1 MSLKDALIEHANVLR
16 SKTGVSDTL
25 SISDMTRLLGD
36 LSWNKKNLLKGTS
49 DEYRTLGNVAHED
62 WVTVTTSDN
71 LPLDISDNGYKSVT
85 YSATLCNLS
94 KFNVQGEIIF
104 LDINNNR
111 LYDNVSNKVTPWIYP
126 GEMDKELSVTRVVPA
141 DVKKI
146 QVDFCAFTYKN
157 PCPIKMKNERLYEG
171 TEPGIWTPNPS
182 DLTGGGRI
190 SHSASVMLPNHFNR
204 LEVKVA

>member
-104 LDINNNR
+104 LDINNNH

-182 DLTGGGRI
+182 DLTGGAELVILQVLCFLITLIDWR
-190 SHSASVMLPNHFNR
+190 
-204 LEVKVA
+204 